1 MQTLTPEEKAA
12 LETLTVLAASPS
24 HPLATATTLRE
35 VETKIEREYANAHTE
50 AVSFFRKFAEQNTK
64 RLSQKIDGVID
75 QHTQLETILRD
86 RIKELSDV
94 KQTLELLSQRQ
105 ENIEVLQH
113 NVEKLEEE
121 LQKRRDRLQG
131 SY

>member
-1 MQTLTPEEKAA
+1 MQTLTQEEKAA
-12 LETLTVLAASPS
+12 LETLTVLASSPS

-35 VETKIEREYANAHTE
+35 VEVKIEREYSNAHSE
-50 AVSFFRKFAEQNTK
+50 AVNFFKKFAEQNTK
-64 RLSQKIDGVID
+64 RLSQKIESVID
-75 QHTQLETILRD
+75 QHSQLETVLRD

-94 KQTLELLSQRQ
+94 KQTLEVLSQRQ

-121 LQKRRDRLQG
+121 LQKRRDRLEG